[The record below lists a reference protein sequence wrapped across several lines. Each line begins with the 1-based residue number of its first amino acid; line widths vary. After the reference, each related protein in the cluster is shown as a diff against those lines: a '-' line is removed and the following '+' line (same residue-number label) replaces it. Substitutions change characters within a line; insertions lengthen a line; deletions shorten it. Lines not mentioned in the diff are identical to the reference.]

1 MHKYALLVESG
12 FYMHADFIIVIPPK
26 HTTLRFSIKLA
37 APKFVMVVPWR
48 FRSEGCRFSEEDW
61 ERLRTTIIHSL
72 HRNSIGL
79 EGPLAHGT
87 EWDDWFE
94 DLLDARGIGEKYWG
108 ESQMRGWIFP
118 RDRTS

>member
-1 MHKYALLVESG
+1 
-12 FYMHADFIIVIPPK
+12 
-26 HTTLRFSIKLA
+26 
-37 APKFVMVVPWR
+37 MVVPWR
-48 FRSEGCRFSEEDW
+48 FRSDGCRFSEEDW

-72 HRNSIGL
+72 HRNPIGL

-94 DLLDARGIGEKYWG
+94 DLLDAGGIGEKYWG
-108 ESQMRGWIFP
+108 ESQRRGWIFP